1 MKNEWKRGYGQRYKH
16 LVIREEKTAN
26 GNCTRTFLHAD
37 RVLTGHL
44 KISLTGIVTFKS
56 VQYVSGFIMNNKR
69 KEARKMFVIELL
81 GKAMIIA
88 IISIFG
94 IGSVLLSLENKE
106 F

>member
-1 MKNEWKRGYGQRYKH
+1 M
-16 LVIREEKTAN
+16 N
-26 GNCTRTFLHAD
+26 GKEDTGSDTSIWLYARRRPSTGTVLALFLHAD

-56 VQYVSGFIMNNKR
+56 VQHVSGFIMSSKR
-69 KEARKMFVIELL
+69 EEDKKMFVIELL
-81 GKAMIIA
+81 GKVIITA
-88 IISIFG
+88 GVSIFG

>member
-1 MKNEWKRGYGQRYKH
+1 
-16 LVIREEKTAN
+16 
-26 GNCTRTFLHAD
+26 
-37 RVLTGHL
+37 
-44 KISLTGIVTFKS
+44 
-56 VQYVSGFIMNNKR
+56 
-69 KEARKMFVIELL
+69 MFVIELL

>member
-1 MKNEWKRGYGQRYKH
+1 M
-16 LVIREEKTAN
+16 N
-26 GNCTRTFLHAD
+26 GKEDTGSDTSIWLYARRRPPTGTVLALFLHVD
-37 RVLTGHL
+37 KVPTGRL

-56 VQYVSGFIMNNKR
+56 VQFVSGSIMNNKR

>member
-1 MKNEWKRGYGQRYKH
+1 M
-16 LVIREEKTAN
+16 N
-26 GNCTRTFLHAD
+26 GKEDTGSDTSIWLYARRRPPTGTVLALFLHAD

-56 VQYVSGFIMNNKR
+56 VQHVSGFIMNNKR

-94 IGSVLLSLENKE
+94 IGSVLPSLENKE

>member
-1 MKNEWKRGYGQRYKH
+1 
-16 LVIREEKTAN
+16 
-26 GNCTRTFLHAD
+26 LHVD
-37 RVLTGHL
+37 KVPTGRL

-56 VQYVSGFIMNNKR
+56 VQFVSGSIMNNKR